1 MPTPR
6 ERLTQ
11 MIEFGRDTL
20 RFLRD
25 NTRWIG
31 AGFLL
36 MMFSSF
42 GQTFFIGMSGK
53 ALRETFHLSAG
64 GFGGLYMLA
73 TLASAVSLPWLGR
86 TLDVMPGWKVVRFT
100 LPALAL
106 ACVLMVLAPNLVL
119 LTGALYLLRLFGQ
132 GMMTETAYTELGR
145 WFIANRGRAMALIVP
160 GQQAGIA
167 LLPVFVVLVDRAGG
181 SWRAAW
187 IASAGLIVLVG
198 LPSIL
203 TLMRIARVP
212 HSQEVKASALRTA
225 RSWTRAE
232 VLRDPVFYLLQFGA
246 LAPPFIATVIFFNQ
260 DYLIALRGYD
270 PLIFAAAFP
279 VMSVTTVVF
288 GLVGGHLIDRFGA
301 VRLLPYFLVP
311 LAVTSAAL
319 GLIAPV
325 WGVYLSMFLFGISN
339 GITSTMLGALWP
351 EIYGLANLGGI
362 RAMIVSAM
370 VLSTAIG
377 PGLSG
382 LLIDHGVG
390 LPRQLL
396 WLSCWCVLACFVLA
410 YAAWRVRQR
419 EAGPA
424 ALRAA

>member
-1 MPTPR
+1 
-6 ERLTQ
+6 
-11 MIEFGRDTL
+11 MIDFGRDTL
-20 RFLRD
+20 RFIRA
-25 NTRWIG
+25 NARWIG
-31 AGFLL
+31 GGFLL
-36 MMFSSF
+36 TMFSSF

-73 TLASAVSLPWLGR
+73 TLASALTLPWLGR
-86 TLDVMPGWKVVRFT
+86 TLDLMPGWKVVRFT
-100 LPALAL
+100 MPALAL
-106 ACVLMVLAPNLVL
+106 ACVLLVLAPNLL
-119 LTGALYLLRLFGQ
+119 WLTGALYLLRLFGQ
-132 GMMTETAYTELGR
+132 GMMTETAYTEIGR
-145 WFIANRGRAMALIVP
+145 WFVANRGRAMALILP
-160 GQQAGIA
+160 GQQAGFA
-167 LLPVFVVLVDRAGG
+167 LLPIFVVVLDRVGG

-203 TLMRIARVP
+203 VLTRVGRVP

-232 VLRDPVFYLLQFGA
+232 VLRDPVFYLLQVGA
-246 LAPPFIATVIFFNQ
+246 LAPPFVATVIFFNQ

-279 VMSVTTVVF
+279 VMSLSTVVF
-288 GLVGGHLIDRFGA
+288 GLAGGHLIDRFGA
-301 VRLLPYFLVP
+301 VPLLPYFLVP
-311 LAVTSAAL
+311 LAVTSAVL

-339 GITSTMLGALWP
+339 GLTSTMLGALWP
-351 EIYGLANLGGI
+351 EVYGLANLGGI

-370 VLSTAIG
+370 VLASAIG

-382 LLIDHGVG
+382 LLIDRGVA

-396 WLSCWCVLACFVLA
+396 WLSGWCVFACFVLA
-410 YAAWRVRQR
+410 YAARRIRRR
-419 EAGPA
+419 EAGAPA
-424 ALRAA
+424 PRAA

>member
-1 MPTPR
+1 
-6 ERLTQ
+6 
-11 MIEFGRDTL
+11 MIDFGRDTL
-20 RFLRD
+20 RFIRA
-25 NTRWIG
+25 NARWIG
-31 AGFLL
+31 GGFLL
-36 MMFSSF
+36 TMFSSF

-73 TLASAVSLPWLGR
+73 TLASALTLPWLGR
-86 TLDVMPGWKVVRFT
+86 TLDLMPGWKVVRFT
-100 LPALAL
+100 MPALAL
-106 ACVLMVLAPNLVL
+106 ACVLLVLAPNLL
-119 LTGALYLLRLFGQ
+119 WLTGALYLLRLFGQ
-132 GMMTETAYTELGR
+132 GMMTETAYTEIGR
-145 WFIANRGRAMALIVP
+145 WFVANRGRAMALILP
-160 GQQAGIA
+160 GQQAGFA
-167 LLPVFVVLVDRAGG
+167 LLPIFVVVLDRVGG

-187 IASAGLIVLVG
+187 IASAGLIALVG

-203 TLMRIARVP
+203 VLTRVGRVP

-232 VLRDPVFYLLQFGA
+232 VLRDPVFYLLQVGA
-246 LAPPFIATVIFFNQ
+246 LAPPFVATVIFFNQ

-279 VMSVTTVVF
+279 VMSLSTVVF
-288 GLVGGHLIDRFGA
+288 GLAGGHLIDRFGA
-301 VRLLPYFLVP
+301 VPLLPYFLVP
-311 LAVTSAAL
+311 LAVTAAVL

-339 GITSTMLGALWP
+339 GLTSTMLGALWP
-351 EIYGLANLGGI
+351 EVYGLANLGGI

-370 VLSTAIG
+370 VLASAIG

-382 LLIDHGVG
+382 LLIDRGVA

-396 WLSCWCVLACFVLA
+396 WLSGWCVFACFVLA
-410 YAAWRVRQR
+410 YAARRIRRR
-419 EAGPA
+419 EAGAPA
-424 ALRAA
+424 PRAA